1 MYSLTP
7 AFLRPSSKHHFY
19 PSTDYITVLLLFDL
33 EIKETSFV
41 IRTRF
46 KCFFVETI
54 KLFVFCW
61 LTYTSWSSLLF
72 EGTRRN
78 FVEIQ
83 LVFSHFLGLV
93 SKQTSQM
100 AKETK
105 PVAEFYEKSALS
117 KRKTWTA
124 PANCSQTK
132 YSLWTTELLPWF
144 TGCSSC
150 ERPSPHISRHF
161 DFSQRYKL

>member
-1 MYSLTP
+1 MSSEHVLNASLWKP
-7 AFLRPSSKHHFY
+7 LNC
-19 PSTDYITVLLLFDL
+19 L
-33 EIKETSFV
+33 SFV
-41 IRTRF
+41 DSHH
-46 KCFFVETI
+46 
-54 KLFVFCW
+54 
-61 LTYTSWSSLLF
+61 TSWSSLLF

-124 PANCSQTK
+124 PADCSQTK